1 MVPDGRAALADGRAA
16 LADGRSALADGRSA
30 LADGRSALADGR
42 SARWNQH
49 RRQRRDELI
58 DGVISA
64 VRTHGADIGMDQI
77 AAALGTSKAVI
88 YRYFA
93 DKDDLNRCV
102 GRRLAADVVGGIE
115 AAVSAE
121 TDDRTML
128 VAGVNAYLSLL
139 EDDPQL
145 YRFVVHNRGAGHPE
159 STSTDESAAD
169 YTSTVDDLIVDIFA
183 SRLGRLEL
191 DAAAARPWGIAVV
204 GAVRAVGDWWL
215 AHPELPRAEVSDY
228 LIALLWNGM
237 AGAHL
242 PPARADFR
250 APAPSLSRS
259 KG

>member
-1 MVPDGRAALADGRAA
+1 MSGQAGVVVVDGRT
-16 LADGRSALADGRSA
+16 S
-30 LADGRSALADGR
+30 
-42 SARWNQH
+42 RWDEH

-58 DGVISA
+58 DGVIAA
-64 VRTHGADIGMDQI
+64 VREHGADVGMDQI
-77 AAALGTSKAVI
+77 AAAAGTSKAGV

-102 GRRLAADVVGGIE
+102 GRRLAADVVGGIQ

-139 EDDPQL
+139 EHDPQL
-145 YRFVVHNRGAGHPE
+145 YRFVVHQRGASGP
-159 STSTDESAAD
+159 SGTDGAD
-169 YTSTVDDLIVDIFA
+169 YTSMVDDLIVEMFT

-191 DAAAARPWGIAVV
+191 DLAAARPWGTAVV

-215 AHPELPRAEVSDY
+215 ANPQIPRVEVLDY
-228 LIALLWNGM
+228 LTALLWNGM

-242 PPARADFR
+242 PSAKVDPANGRTST
-250 APAPSLSRS
+250 APVGGLT
-259 KG
+259 

>member
-1 MVPDGRAALADGRAA
+1 MSGSSATVIADGRT
-16 LADGRSALADGRSA
+16 
-30 LADGRSALADGR
+30 
-42 SARWNQH
+42 ARWDDH

-58 DGVISA
+58 DGVIAA
-64 VRTHGADIGMDQI
+64 VREHGAGIGMDQI

-93 DKDDLNRCV
+93 DKDELNRCV

-115 AAVSAE
+115 AAVSAQ

-145 YRFVVHNRGAGHPE
+145 YRFVVHQRADGLSADHLSPGQAGAGGAGADQAGAGHI
-159 STSTDESAAD
+159 SAD
-169 YTSTVDDLIVDIFA
+169 YTSTVDDLIVDIFT
-183 SRLGRLEL
+183 SRLARLEL
-191 DAAAARPWGIAVV
+191 DVAGARPWGIAVV

-237 AGAHL
+237 SGAHL
-242 PPARADFR
+242 PSARADLPDDVR
-250 APAPSLSRS
+250 SPSRS

>member
-1 MVPDGRAALADGRAA
+1 MSRVDVVVVPDGRATLG
-16 LADGRSALADGRSA
+16 DGRSA

-42 SARWNQH
+42 SARWNEH

-58 DGVISA
+58 DGVIDA
-64 VRTHGADIGMDQI
+64 VRTHGDDVGMDQI

-115 AAVSAE
+115 AAVNAE

-139 EDDPQL
+139 ENDPQL
-145 YRFVVHNRGAGHPE
+145 YRFVVHHRGAAGR
-159 STSTDESAAD
+159 SGDSAAD

-183 SRLGRLEL
+183 SRLCRLEL

-237 AGAHL
+237 TGAHL
-242 PPARADFR
+242 PPARAD
-250 APAPSLSRS
+250 S
-259 KG
+259 G